1 MCHSCDALRV
11 QSKPTLGRDISSPA
25 KIAQLADATLVHCR
39 ALSLLCQCMKASNT
53 LWAAAS
59 VGSIDDDGVDFVQGC
74 QSAGVSQALVG
85 TGTFA
90 DH

>member
-39 ALSLLCQCMKASNT
+39 ALSLLCH
-53 LWAAAS
+53 AS
-59 VGSIDDDGVDFVQGC
+59 VHEGFEYT
-74 QSAGVSQALVG
+74 VG
-85 TGTFA
+85 GGLCGQ
-90 DH
+90 H